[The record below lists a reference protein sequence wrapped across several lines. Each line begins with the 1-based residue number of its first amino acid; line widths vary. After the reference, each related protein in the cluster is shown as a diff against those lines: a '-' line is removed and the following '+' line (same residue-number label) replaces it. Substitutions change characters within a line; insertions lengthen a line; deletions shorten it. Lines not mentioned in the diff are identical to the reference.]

1 MHMGNIL
8 RISVFIIA
16 TLAAGA
22 FFLRSMPH
30 GSGSNGISAQ
40 STISQTDL
48 RQFLPPRVVSVMPID
63 GAKDVLLGIED
74 PIVVRFESSVNR
86 FFIDFRLDPPV
97 EVAYENNADKTEF
110 RIVPKEPLRD
120 GAEYSLTIAY
130 RPRTDASSEAKEL
143 VKERFTTL
151 PPQPTTWSQDAAV
164 RLDEAKRLTRAK
176 VREGKYID
184 INLASQVMTIFEDG
198 KAVES
203 FLVSSGKPGMDT
215 PKGSYQIRNKAPRP
229 WSKAYSLFMPHWMA
243 IVPDGKFGIH
253 ELPEWPGG
261 YKEGAAHLGRP
272 VSHGCVRLGV
282 GAAKRVYEWTDIGT
296 NVVIY

>member
-1 MHMGNIL
+1 MGNIL
-8 RISVFIIA
+8 RISVFVIA
-16 TLAAGA
+16 ILAAGA
-22 FFLRSMPH
+22 LFLRSMPH
-30 GSGSNGISAQ
+30 GSSMSGISAQ
-40 STISQTDL
+40 SAISQTDL
-48 RQFLPPRVVSVMPID
+48 RQFLPPRIVSVAPAD

-74 PIVVRFESSVNR
+74 PIIVRFDHSASR

-97 EVAYENNADKTEF
+97 EVAYENNAEKTEF
-110 RIVPKEPLRD
+110 RVVPKEPLRD
-120 GAEYSLTIAY
+120 GTEYTLSVAY
-130 RPRTDASSEAKEL
+130 RLRTDASAEAKEL
-143 VKERFTTL
+143 VKEHFTTL
-151 PPQPTTWSQDAAV
+151 PPQPTVWSKDTAV

-176 VREGKYID
+176 VREGRYID

-198 KAVES
+198 KAFDS

-215 PKGSYQIRNKAPRP
+215 PRGTYQIRNKAPRP

-243 IVPDGKFGIH
+243 LVPDGKYGIH

-282 GAAKRVYEWTDIGT
+282 GAAKRVYEWAEIGT
-296 NVVIY
+296 NVVVY